1 MNRRNLLS
9 AVAAFAAAGANTA
22 ANASTLAWTD
32 NDPPP
37 YASPLSRAAIMVE
50 NLERSEAF
58 YREVLGLTEVF
69 FSGVIE
75 GEPFK
80 SDINR
85 LLGMPL
91 TADVRAVMLRGPN
104 TPSVGMIALFE
115 VKNPSPPKRP
125 APGPSIS
132 LGEVCL
138 VLNHPD
144 LDSVID
150 RLKARDAI
158 IVQEPV
164 SMLMG
169 ASPQRE
175 TTFRDPDGTLINLI
189 ELTDARYAEIY
200 PNGMFGAGGP
210 ALGVNEPDG

>member
-1 MNRRNLLS
+1 MNRRRLLT
-9 AVAAFAAAGANTA
+9 AATVLAAGAASSTA
-22 ANASTLAWTD
+22 QASTIAWAD
-32 NDPPP
+32 GDPPP
-37 YASPLSRAAIMVE
+37 YTSPLSRAAIMVAD
-50 NLERSEAF
+50 LERSEAF
-58 YREVLGLTEVF
+58 YREVMGLTEVF

-85 LLGMPL
+85 LLGTPL
-91 TADVRAVMLRGPN
+91 TADVRAVMLRGPG
-104 TPSVGMIALFE
+104 TPSVGMVALFE
-115 VKNPSPPKRP
+115 VKNPSPPARP
-125 APGPSIS
+125 APGPSIG

-138 VLNHPD
+138 VFNHPD
-144 LDSVID
+144 LDSVMA
-150 RLKARDAI
+150 RLKARDAM

-164 SMLMG
+164 TMVMG

-210 ALGVNEPDG
+210 TLGVNDSDG

>member
-1 MNRRNLLS
+1 MNRRRLLS
-9 AVAAFAAAGANTA
+9 AVAAVAAGGASGAKA
-22 ANASTLAWTD
+22 ADLAWTD
-32 NDPPP
+32 NDPPA

-58 YREVLGLTEVF
+58 YRDVMGLTEVF

-91 TADVRAVMLRGPN
+91 TADVRAIMLRGPN
-104 TPSVGMIALFE
+104 TPSVGMIAMFE
-115 VKNPSPPKRP
+115 VTNPSPPKRP
-125 APGPSIS
+125 DPGPSIS

-138 VLNHPD
+138 VFNHPD
-144 LDSVID
+144 LDSVME
-150 RLKARDAI
+150 RLKARNAV

-164 SMLMG
+164 SMIMG

-210 ALGVNEPDG
+210 TLGVKDSDG